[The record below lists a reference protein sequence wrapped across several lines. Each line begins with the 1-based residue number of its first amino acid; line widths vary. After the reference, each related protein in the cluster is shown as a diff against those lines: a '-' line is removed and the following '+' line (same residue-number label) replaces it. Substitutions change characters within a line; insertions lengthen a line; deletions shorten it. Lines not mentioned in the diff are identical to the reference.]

1 MAKDYYSLKIASEKV
16 ELIEETLTK
25 LDEIVALVSAFTMD
39 EEKQTLVTGIVENIS
54 DIKLIVDSADEMD
67 IIVSDLIKGNYL
79 GNRKIDIDLARNKT
93 TTGSVVSYKQA
104 DIVLVNGTKLAIPFL
119 SGAAIL
125 ELTSHNDIRN
135 YIINHALWQNIQ
147 YTEFTVEEATI
158 TTPTIIRFRDAD
170 GHSSNVERV
179 ELHVYS
185 GTAKDIKPVYFWA
198 QTTSALQTIANRVG
212 DIIALGNDMDNIV
225 ELAQRIDELNA
236 LQAQLTPLLALHT
249 NLAEILL
256 ADNNATIASTKAS
269 EALAH
274 KTAALQALSDA
285 TSQAV
290 IATARAL
297 DATNRANEI
306 KGITTQTATGAAGT
320 AAQVSYNST
329 DGKFSFVVPQ
339 GLKGDRGEAFS
350 VNAMGTFAQRAGYD
364 AQPINFSFFAIDMS
378 LIYFKQ
384 SATTGNWSTGIPFGK
399 GDKGDTGNTGNGIAT
414 IVRISGTGTAGSAD
428 TYRITYT
435 SGGTFDFTV
444 WNGTESVI
452 SVNGENGAVLLNAL
466 DIPNTPSGSIASTTV
481 QGAINELD
489 GEKANDTAVM
499 HKTGDETIA
508 GIKTFT
514 SPPVVDGRPVSTGQ
528 RKNYLINGNFD
539 SWQYGTSQTT
549 SAYGS
554 DDRFWNAHAVVS
566 KTHSRIYRTDTEAA
580 LFNATYFS
588 RTVVVDA
595 VGADAVCLKRQYVE
609 NVTVLAG
616 KTVTLTFWAKAD
628 SNKNIAVSFSQL
640 FGTGGSPSTVV
651 QVIGAQLVALTT
663 TWQKKTI
670 TVTIP
675 SIVGKTLGT
684 DGVHTSA
691 TNISFFFNSGGAWLA
706 SSASLGQQSGTFDI
720 AQVKLEDGAVA
731 TDGWHP
737 YDGEFGGEVQA
748 CQRYYEVGGAKIFIS
763 GAQSAKALIVP
774 FKVTKRVP
782 STLTYSGT
790 NPPTALEANS
800 VNYFQVIRG
809 TVDYEIS
816 FAWTASA
823 EL

>member
-1 MAKDYYSLKIASEKV
+1 MAIKQDTTVVGYLKEYIDNHFNNIDEKINDV
-16 ELIEETLTK
+16 L
-25 LDEIVALVSAFTMD
+25 VANKVAEVAEALP
-39 EEKQTLVTGIVENIS
+39 
-54 DIKLIVDSADEMD
+54 DIKNVGSSMATIYE
-67 IIVSDLIKGNYL
+67 DLFKGNYL
-79 GNRKIDIDLARNKT
+79 GNRKIDIDLALNKT
-93 TTGSVVSYKQA
+93 TTASVVSYKQA

-119 SGAAIL
+119 SGATIL

-256 ADNNATIASTKAS
+256 ADDNATIASTKAA

-285 TSQAV
+285 TAQAV
-290 IATARAL
+290 IATAKAL

-364 AQPINFSFFAIDMS
+364 AQPINFSFFATDMS

-384 SATTGNWSTGIPFGK
+384 SATTGDWSTGIPFGK

-466 DIPNTPSGSIASTTV
+466 DIPNTPSG
-481 QGAINELD
+481 
-489 GEKANDTAVM
+489 
-499 HKTGDETIA
+499 
-508 GIKTFT
+508 
-514 SPPVVDGRPVSTGQ
+514 
-528 RKNYLINGNFD
+528 
-539 SWQYGTSQTT
+539 
-549 SAYGS
+549 
-554 DDRFWNAHAVVS
+554 
-566 KTHSRIYRTDTEAA
+566 
-580 LFNATYFS
+580 
-588 RTVVVDA
+588 
-595 VGADAVCLKRQYVE
+595 
-609 NVTVLAG
+609 
-616 KTVTLTFWAKAD
+616 
-628 SNKNIAVSFSQL
+628 NISSSV
-640 FGTGGSPSTVV
+640 SPS
-651 QVIGAQLVALTT
+651 
-663 TWQKKTI
+663 
-670 TVTIP
+670 
-675 SIVGKTLGT
+675 
-684 DGVHTSA
+684 
-691 TNISFFFNSGGAWLA
+691 
-706 SSASLGQQSGTFDI
+706 
-720 AQVKLEDGAVA
+720 
-731 TDGWHP
+731 
-737 YDGEFGGEVQA
+737 
-748 CQRYYEVGGAKIFIS
+748 
-763 GAQSAKALIVP
+763 
-774 FKVTKRVP
+774 
-782 STLTYSGT
+782 
-790 NPPTALEANS
+790 
-800 VNYFQVIRG
+800 
-809 TVDYEIS
+809 
-816 FAWTASA
+816 
-823 EL
+823 